1 MSITKVIIIDYMRQY
16 GIMGHMEKLYTV
28 NETMELLRISR
39 PTLYRFI
46 KSGQLIPLKMG
57 KKTLFTESELT
68 RFLED
73 LKGK

>member
-1 MSITKVIIIDYMRQY
+1 MSTTKVIIIDYKIPY
-16 GIMGHMEKLYTV
+16 GIMRYMEKLHTV
-28 NETMELLRISR
+28 NETLELLRISR

-46 KSGQLIPLKMG
+46 KSGQLVPLKMG

-73 LKGK
+73 LKRK

>member
-1 MSITKVIIIDYMRQY
+1 MSITKVIIIDYKRLY
-16 GIMGHMEKLYTV
+16 GIMRHMEKLYTV
-28 NETMELLRISR
+28 IETMELLRISR

-46 KSGQLIPLKMG
+46 KSGQLVPLKMG